1 MRAKRFR
8 TKRLWYNSIAWLY
21 GSAVL
26 LVVGFG
32 GLFVLQGADAS
43 ATLTLVF
50 VAGLGV
56 VTFLFFAG
64 PGIVYSARKRNKSLK
79 KSLPGGTMAWIR

>member
-1 MRAKRFR
+1 MANKFQIKSRAWN
-8 TKRLWYNSIAWLY
+8 LIAGI

-32 GLFVLQGADAS
+32 GLFLLQGADAS

-50 VAGLGV
+50 VVGLGF

-64 PGIVYSARKRNKSLK
+64 PGLVFSARKRNKTLK
-79 KSLPGGTMAWIR
+79 KSLPGGTITPG